1 MNQSKVSRTKKIL
14 FVSPFHP
21 LHLLLPLLA
30 QLSTIIMFCELS
42 PRDDKFL
49 CFKWANTW
57 YIKQL
62 GLLSLQSPNDD
73 LPPPWWPSL
82 SLSLSHNKL
91 HALSSL
97 DNWSSDIVKSVLNLK

>member
-73 LPPPWWPSL
+73 L